1 MRAIVQRVKEASVSV
16 DHKIVGKINKGFLV
30 YIGIH
35 EQDSED
41 VVIKMATKIHNLR
54 IFEDD
59 QEKMNLNLEQVNGEI
74 LAISQFTL
82 YGDTKGNNRP
92 SFVLAARPE
101 KAKML
106 YELFCRELSKFHHVE
121 QGIFQAHMEVQSI
134 NDGPVTIQIEM

>member
-1 MRAIVQRVKEASVSV
+1 MRVIVQRVKEAKVIV
-16 DHKIVGKINKGFLV
+16 DDKIVGKIQKGFLIYV
-30 YIGIH
+30 GIH
-35 EQDSED
+35 EQDSTD
-41 VVIKMATKIHNLR
+41 VVVKMATKVHNLR

-59 QEKMNLNLEQVNGEI
+59 QEKMNLNLAQVNGEV

-106 YELFCRELSKFHHVE
+106 YDVFCDELMKHHHVE
-121 QGIFQAHMEVQSI
+121 KGIFQAHMMVESI